1 MNNLIKSF
9 LLVLSSGLLLFDSCS
24 IQTQTRKVFT
34 PQEFSEKIK
43 SVDGKSPFL
52 KAHMLNGWSYVLKN
66 WKVNEEA
73 RNVSGTG
80 KLFDTDRKI
89 VQEGDFVI
97 PLDSVALF
105 ETNVVQ
111 ASPAIA
117 ALSVLTAASIALS
130 IYCITNPKSCF
141 GSCPTFYA
149 SCGDKQLLVAEGF
162 SASVAPALE
171 ATDIDALYR
180 VKPVSPEFELKMTNE
195 ALETHVIRFANLLV
209 APKPDSGRVFVTSS
223 GEFVQVSELIS
234 PVNCT
239 GPEGD
244 CLDRI
249 LKFDGSER
257 YSATDSNNLATK
269 ETIELEFENVPET
282 EIGLV
287 IASRQSLLSTFLFYQ
302 SLAYMGNNVGEWL
315 ARLNRGKSF
324 SKERAS
330 AIGKTL
336 GGIEVQRQDESGN
349 WAPVKSIHE
358 TGPLASDVRVIP
370 LGKATTDH
378 LKLRLRLT
386 KGHWRL
392 DWLALA
398 KLGKKINP
406 IRIKPYGVK
415 RNNLMDSQVLEALL
429 DSSKVLATFPGDE
442 YALKYRLPQDYTNYE
457 LFLESRGYYLEWMRE
472 EWLKEENQTQALR
485 MFTDPEGILKEL
497 APEFKKIEPEI
508 EKQFW
513 SSKYVSE

>member
-1 MNNLIKSF
+1 MNNLIKSIF
-9 LLVLSSGLLLFDSCS
+9 LVLLAGLVIFCSCS

-66 WKVNEEA
+66 WNVNEEA

-80 KLFDTDRKI
+80 KLFDTDRKLAR
-89 VQEGDFVI
+89 EGDFVI

-105 ETNVVQ
+105 ETNVIHT
-111 ASPAIA
+111 SPGIA
-117 ALSVLTAASIALS
+117 VLSVVTAASIALS

-149 SCGDKQLLVAEGF
+149 RVGEKELLVAEGF

-180 VKPVSPEFELKMTNE
+180 VKSVSREFQLKLTNE

-209 APKPDSGRVFVTSS
+209 APKPDKGRVLVTPS
-223 GEFVQVSELIS
+223 GEFVQVKELIPPS
-234 PVNCT
+234 SCQ
-239 GPEGD
+239 GPEGE
-244 CLDRI
+244 CLAQI
-249 LKFDGSER
+249 LQFDGTER
-257 YSATDSNNLATK
+257 FSATDSNNLATK
-269 ETIELEFENVPET
+269 ETVDLEFENVPET
-282 EIGLV
+282 EVGLV
-287 IASRQSLLSTFLFYQ
+287 IASRQSLLSTYLFYQ
-302 SLAYMGNNVGEWL
+302 SLAYMGNKVGDWL
-315 ARLNRGKSF
+315 ALLNRGNMF

-330 AIGKTL
+330 AIGKKL
-336 GGIEVQRQDESGN
+336 GGIEVLRQDEEGN
-349 WAPVKSIHE
+349 WISVKSIHE

-370 LGKATTDH
+370 LGRAATDH
-378 LKLRLRLT
+378 LKLRLSLT

-398 KLGKKINP
+398 KLGPTVKP
-406 IRIKPYGVK
+406 IRIQPYEVK
-415 RNNLMDSQVLEALL
+415 RNQLVDKEALAVLL

-442 YALKYRLPQDYTNYE
+442 YTLKYKLPQDFQNYE
-457 LFLESRGYYLEWMRE
+457 LFLESRGYYLEWMRK
-472 EWLKEENQTQALR
+472 EWLKEENQAQALR
-485 MFTDPEGILKEL
+485 MFTDPAGILKDL

>member
-1 MNNLIKSF
+1 MNNLIKS
-9 LLVLSSGLLLFDSCS
+9 LLLLLLSGLLVCSSCS

-34 PQEFSEKIK
+34 PQEFPEKVK

-80 KLFDTDRKI
+80 KLFDTDRKV
-89 VQEGDFVI
+89 VQEGEFVI

-105 ETNVVQ
+105 ETNVIH
-111 ASPAIA
+111 ASPSIA
-117 ALSVLTAASIALS
+117 VLSVVTAGSIALS

-149 SCGDKQLLVAEGF
+149 SVGEKELLVAEGF

-180 VKPVSPEFELKMTNE
+180 VKSPGPEFELKLTNE

-209 APKPDSGRVFVTSS
+209 APKPDAGRVLITPS
-223 GEFVQVSELIS
+223 GEFVQVPELIPPLS
-234 PVNCT
+234 CT
-239 GPEGD
+239 SPEGE
-244 CLDRI
+244 CLAQI

-257 YSATDSNNLATK
+257 YSTTDSNDLATK
-269 ETIELEFENVPET
+269 ETLDLEFENVPET

-287 IASRQSLLSTFLFYQ
+287 IASRQSLLSTYLFYQ
-302 SLAYMGNNVGEWL
+302 SLAYMGNKAGEWL
-315 ARLNRGKSF
+315 ALLNRGKMF

-330 AIGKTL
+330 AIGKKL
-336 GGIEVQRQDESGN
+336 GGIEVLRQDEEGN
-349 WAPVKSIHE
+349 WVSIKSIHE
-358 TGPLASDVRVIP
+358 TGPLAADVRLVP
-370 LGKATTDH
+370 LGRATTDH

-398 KLGKKINP
+398 KLGPTVKP
-406 IRIKPYGVK
+406 IRIQPFEVK
-415 RNNLMDSQVLEALL
+415 RNQLTDKQALRVLL

-442 YALKYRLPQDYTNYE
+442 YTLKYKLPRDYMNYE

-472 EWLKEENQTQALR
+472 EWLKEENQTQAIR
-485 MFTDPEGILKEL
+485 MFNDPEGVLKEL

>member
-1 MNNLIKSF
+1 M
-9 LLVLSSGLLLFDSCS
+9 LLSIGLLFSCSFS

-52 KAHMLNGWSYVLKN
+52 KAHMLNGWSYVLKD

-73 RNVSGTG
+73 RNVTGNG
-80 KLFDTDRKI
+80 KLYDTDRKLA
-89 VQEGDFVI
+89 QEGDFVI
-97 PLDSVALF
+97 SLDSVALF
-105 ETNVVQ
+105 ETNVIHT
-111 ASPAIA
+111 SPGIA
-117 ALSVLTAASIALS
+117 VLSVVTAASIALS

-149 SCGDKQLLVAEGF
+149 SDGKKELLVAEGF

-180 VKPVSPEFELKMTNE
+180 VKTFGTEFELKLTNE

-209 APKPDSGRVFVTSS
+209 ALKPDKGRVLVTPS
-223 GEFVQVSELIS
+223 GEFVQVKELIPPS
-234 PVNCT
+234 SCQ
-239 GPEGD
+239 GPEGE
-244 CLDRI
+244 CLAQI
-249 LKFDGSER
+249 FQFDGLER
-257 YSATDSNNLATK
+257 YSSTDSNNLATK
-269 ETIELEFENVPET
+269 ETIDLEFENIPKKEL
-282 EIGLV
+282 GLV

-302 SLAYMGNNVGEWL
+302 SLAYMGNKVGEWL
-315 ARLNRGKSF
+315 ALLNRGNMF

-336 GGIEVQRQDESGN
+336 GGIEVQMQDEAGN
-349 WAPVKSIHE
+349 WVSVKSIHE
-358 TGPLASDVRVIP
+358 TGPLAADVRVIP
-370 LGKATTDH
+370 LGKAIKDH

-398 KLGKKINP
+398 MLGEKIKP
-406 IRIKPYGVK
+406 IRIQPYQVT
-415 RNNLMDSQVLEALL
+415 RNKLIDGQALELLL

-442 YALKYRLPQDYTNYE
+442 YYLKYKLPQDFQNYE

-472 EWLKEENQTQALR
+472 EWLKEENQAQALR
-485 MFTDPEGILKEL
+485 MFTDPEGMLKEL